1 MDDLIGT
8 VVLGRYRIED
18 ELGRGAMGAVYRGT
32 HLRLEREVAIK
43 VMHDHLTEP
52 QLLDRFR
59 REAKVAAKL
68 QHPNLIGVLD
78 AGETRDGRP
87 VMILELA
94 AGRTLTTILEVS
106 PAPRRVIRL
115 VKQILLG
122 LGYAHEAG
130 LIHRDLKPDNIIVEI
145 DRDGTEIPRIVDF
158 GIALLRDRD
167 GGVEGG
173 RLTKTGQVLGTP
185 LYMAP
190 ELAQAEPFDH
200 RVDLF
205 ALGVIVYQ
213 MLAGQLPF
221 TGNAIE
227 IALANIGRDP
237 PAIATFN
244 SDVDPLLEAFARKLM
259 ARKLANRFASAAE
272 GLRVLELIETDRR
285 GAGLNLG
292 IMDVETAAAL
302 ITLPE
307 LPPR

>member
-8 VVLGRYRIED
+8 VVLGRFRIEA

-32 HLRLEREVAIK
+32 HLRLARGVAIK
-43 VMHDHLTEP
+43 VMHNHLAEP
-52 QLLDRFR
+52 TLLDRFR
-59 REAKVAAKL
+59 REAKVAGKM

-78 AGETRDGRP
+78 AGETADGRP
-87 VMILELA
+87 VMVLELA
-94 AGRTLTTILEVS
+94 AGRTLTDILEIS

-130 LIHRDLKPDNIIVEI
+130 LIHRDLKPDNIMVEI
-145 DRDGTEIPRIVDF
+145 DQDGTEIPRIVDF

-167 GGVEGG
+167 GSVEGG
-173 RLTKTGQVLGTP
+173 RLTETGQVLGTP

-237 PAIATFN
+237 PPIATFN
-244 SDVDPLLEAFARKLM
+244 SDVDPLLEAFARTLM

-272 GLRVLELIETDRR
+272 AYRVLELIETDRR
-285 GAGLNLG
+285 EAGLALG
-292 IMDVETAAAL
+292 IIDVATATAV
-302 ITLPE
+302 ITLPD

>member
-8 VVLGRYRIED
+8 VVLGRFRIEA

-32 HLRLEREVAIK
+32 HLRLARGVAIK
-43 VMHDHLTEP
+43 VMHNHLAEP
-52 QLLDRFR
+52 TLLDRFR
-59 REAKVAAKL
+59 REAKVAGKM

-78 AGETRDGRP
+78 AGETGDGRP
-87 VMILELA
+87 VMVLELA
-94 AGRTLTTILEVS
+94 AGRTLTDILEIS

-130 LIHRDLKPDNIIVEI
+130 LIHRDLKPDNIMVEI
-145 DRDGTEIPRIVDF
+145 DQDGTEIPRIVDF

-167 GGVEGG
+167 GSVEGG
-173 RLTKTGQVLGTP
+173 RLTETGQVLGTP

-237 PAIATFN
+237 PPIAEIK

-259 ARKLANRFASAAE
+259 ARKLSQRFASAADAYH
-272 GLRVLELIETDRR
+272 VLELIETDRR
-285 GAGLNLG
+285 EAGLALG
-292 IMDVETAAAL
+292 IIEVATATAV
-302 ITLPE
+302 ITLPD

>member
-43 VMHDHLTEP
+43 VMHVHLHEP

-59 REAKVAAKL
+59 REAKVAGKL

-94 AGRTLTTILEVS
+94 AGRTLTTVLEVS

-130 LIHRDLKPDNIIVEI
+130 LIHRDLKPDNIMVEI
-145 DRDGTEIPRIVDF
+145 GRDGTEIPRIVDF

-173 RLTKTGQVLGTP
+173 RLTETGQVLGTP

-190 ELAQAEPFDH
+190 ELAQAEAFDH

-237 PAIATFN
+237 PPIATFN
-244 SDVDPLLEAFARKLM
+244 ADVDPLLEAFARKLM
-259 ARKLANRFASAAE
+259 ARKLPNRFASAGDA
-272 GLRVLELIETDRR
+272 LRVLELIETDRR
-285 GAGLNLG
+285 AAGLALG
-292 IMDVETAAAL
+292 IMEVDTAFAL

>member
-43 VMHDHLTEP
+43 VMHVHLHEP

-59 REAKVAAKL
+59 REAKVAGKL

-94 AGRTLTTILEVS
+94 AGRTLTTVLEVS

-130 LIHRDLKPDNIIVEI
+130 LIHRDLKPDNIMVEI
-145 DRDGTEIPRIVDF
+145 GRDGTEIPRI
-158 GIALLRDRD
+158 RDRD

-173 RLTKTGQVLGTP
+173 RLTETGQVLGTP

-190 ELAQAEPFDH
+190 ELAQAEAFDH

-237 PAIATFN
+237 PPIATFN
-244 SDVDPLLEAFARKLM
+244 ADVDPLLEAFARKLM
-259 ARKLANRFASAAE
+259 ARKLTNRFASAGDA
-272 GLRVLELIETDRR
+272 LRVLELIETDRR
-285 GAGLNLG
+285 AAGLALG
-292 IMDVETAAAL
+292 IMEVDTAFAL